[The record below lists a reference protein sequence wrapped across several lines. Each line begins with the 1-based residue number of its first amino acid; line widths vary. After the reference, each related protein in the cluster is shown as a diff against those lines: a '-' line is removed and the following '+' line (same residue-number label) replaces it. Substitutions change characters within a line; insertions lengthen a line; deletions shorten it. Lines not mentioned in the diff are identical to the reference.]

1 MCCATRDCDP
11 LVMTR
16 RTLLFRLSPL
26 LIPYVSLFCSGIVLA
41 FAQSLGMMSPVPLD
55 QGYGDAYVSLFRS
68 PWMYEMF
75 GFSLYVALV
84 SALVATVGGTLVA
97 CGIWAMPVVFRR
109 MSVIYKMTL
118 ILPHIAIGF
127 IILIFFSQTGVLAS
141 LAHFIGLI
149 AGPEG
154 FPNILYG
161 RNGWGLIAA
170 YIYKEMPFAILMVLG
185 PLAGFDHRLVTCAR
199 MLGASRC
206 RIFFRIILPH
216 IAPAVHSVFIILFL
230 YSFGAFDIP
239 YILGN
244 SKPAMLSIEVYNLYF
259 KRDLI
264 NRPTALAML
273 MLMFFFSALFIIL
286 YSRVVASLGARERKL

>member
-1 MCCATRDCDP
+1 MYYEAGKSDR

-16 RTLLFRLSPL
+16 RTLFLRLSPL
-26 LIPYVSLFCSGIVLA
+26 LIPYVSLFCAGVVLA
-41 FAQSLGMMSPVPLD
+41 LVQSLGMMSPVPLE
-55 QGYGDAYVSLFRS
+55 QGYGDAYVSLFSS
-68 PWMYEMF
+68 PWLYEMF

-84 SALVATVGGTLVA
+84 SALMATAGGTLIA

-141 LAHFIGLI
+141 LAHCIGLI
-149 AGPEG
+149 TEPEE
-154 FPNILYG
+154 FPNLLYG
-161 RNGWGLIAA
+161 GNGLGLIAA

-199 MLGASRC
+199 MLGATRSR
-206 RIFFRIILPH
+206 IVFRIILPH

-230 YSFGAFDIP
+230 YAFGAFDIP

-264 NRPTALAML
+264 NRPMALAML
-273 MLMFFFSALFIIL
+273 MLMFFFSILFIMV
-286 YSRVVASLGARERKL
+286 YSRTVASLGARERKL